1 VSKWLLNEP
10 ASGASGS
17 VPNVAGGVGG
27 ASAGPS
33 SASQILSALKG
44 GDASGVASGVGSALV
59 NNPQIALG
67 ALGLGASALLGQQ
80 QPKGYN
86 PLNQE
91 AQQLASQGSKL
102 QQSLNGALPAGAQSA
117 LNQASNSAKA
127 RIRSTYAASGL
138 SGSTMEAQALAG
150 VDQTVA
156 AQGFQMADQLY
167 QQGVQE
173 SGMASNL
180 YNQIMQVN
188 AQSDA
193 ALASSIGNFSAALA
207 GGGSGIS
214 RNELKS
220 ILGG

>member
-1 VSKWLLNEP
+1 
-10 ASGASGS
+10 
-17 VPNVAGGVGG
+17 
-27 ASAGPS
+27 
-33 SASQILSALKG
+33 
-44 GDASGVASGVGSALV
+44 
-59 NNPQIALG
+59 
-67 ALGLGASALLGQQ
+67 
-80 QPKGYN
+80 
-86 PLNQE
+86 LNQE
-91 AQQLASQGSKL
+91 AQQLASQGSQL

-193 ALASSIGNFSAALA
+193 ALALSIGNFSAALA